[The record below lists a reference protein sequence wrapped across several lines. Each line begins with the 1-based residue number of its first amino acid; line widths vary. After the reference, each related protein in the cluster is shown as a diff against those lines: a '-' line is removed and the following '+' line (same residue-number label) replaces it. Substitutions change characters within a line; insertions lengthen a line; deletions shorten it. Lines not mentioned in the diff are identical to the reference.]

1 LAYSPVLLTFEF
13 MADTTTYDAT
23 VDDAVDPELA
33 DLVAAAA
40 CIDLRPL
47 DARRV
52 CDVLDHVQ
60 HETRFPKQR
69 RHPGPALSDGTIV
82 VPDAA
87 VASLEG
93 WD

>member
-1 LAYSPVLLTFEF
+1 
-13 MADTTTYDAT
+13 MADTTVYDET
-23 VDDAVDPELA
+23 VDGTADPELA

-47 DARRV
+47 DARRA
-52 CDVLDHVQ
+52 CDVLNHVP
-60 HETRFPKQR
+60 HESRFPKQR
-69 RHPGPALSDGTIV
+69 RHPGPSLSDGTIV

-87 VASLEG
+87 VATLDG